1 MMGVWFLSNSAGN
14 KLAGYA
20 ATFFS
25 TMPLDTLF
33 GTVAAITIV
42 AGLILAV
49 MVKPIRR
56 MMGGVL

>member
-1 MMGVWFLSNSAGN
+1 
-14 KLAGYA
+14 
-20 ATFFS
+20 
-25 TMPLDTLF
+25 MPLDTLF
-33 GTVAAITIV
+33 GTVAAITMV